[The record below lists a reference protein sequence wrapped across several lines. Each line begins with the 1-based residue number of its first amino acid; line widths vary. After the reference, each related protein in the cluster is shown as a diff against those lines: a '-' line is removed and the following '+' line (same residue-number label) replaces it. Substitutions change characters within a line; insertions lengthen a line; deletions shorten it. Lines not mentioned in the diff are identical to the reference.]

1 MNDQQLFNERLV
13 VLATMHQKEKVIAPL
28 LEQELGIKII
38 VPQDFNTDIF
48 GTFTREVER
57 PGTQIAAAKLKAEK
71 ALELTQENL
80 AVASE
85 GSFTPHPFVPYIYC
99 NREIVVFLDKI
110 NNLEII
116 GEEISTD
123 TNFNHQIITTLDEAY
138 IFAKKVGFPEHGLVV
153 WFENLENRC
162 NQITKGITK
171 EIDLIKSVDFAL
183 HNSPDSQVNIE
194 TDMRAMY
201 NPTRMK
207 NIAKATHNL
216 LNKISSRCPKCNIPG
231 FKITEI
237 IQGLPCDFCQFP
249 TTLPLTAI
257 YQCKKCGFNQEKL
270 FPNGI
275 EFANPAQCMYCNP

>member
-1 MNDQQLFNERLV
+1 MNNQQLFNERLA

-48 GTFTREVER
+48 GTFTRDVKR
-57 PGTQIAAAKLKAEK
+57 PGTQIATAKLKAEK
-71 ALELTQENL
+71 ALELTRENL
-80 AVASE
+80 AIASE
-85 GSFTPHPFVPYIYC
+85 GSFTPHPLVPYIYC

-123 TNFNHQIITTLDEAY
+123 TNFNHQIITNLDEVY

-162 NQITKGITK
+162 NEITKGITK
-171 EIDLIKSVDFAL
+171 ETDLIASVDFAL
-183 HNSPDSQVNIE
+183 HNSPNIQVNIE

-231 FKITEI
+231 FEITEI
-237 IQGLPCDFCQFP
+237 IPGLPCEFCQFP

-270 FPNGI
+270 FPNGM

>member
-99 NREIVVFLDKI
+99 N
-110 NNLEII
+110 
-116 GEEISTD
+116 
-123 TNFNHQIITTLDEAY
+123 
-138 IFAKKVGFPEHGLVV
+138 
-153 WFENLENRC
+153 
-162 NQITKGITK
+162 
-171 EIDLIKSVDFAL
+171 
-183 HNSPDSQVNIE
+183 
-194 TDMRAMY
+194 
-201 NPTRMK
+201 
-207 NIAKATHNL
+207 
-216 LNKISSRCPKCNIPG
+216 
-231 FKITEI
+231 
-237 IQGLPCDFCQFP
+237 
-249 TTLPLTAI
+249 
-257 YQCKKCGFNQEKL
+257 
-270 FPNGI
+270 
-275 EFANPAQCMYCNP
+275 